1 VEKSHPTQH
10 ATYTK
15 GPVVKH
21 VAHLSAVMILGFLA
35 MTLGQLIELLY
46 IGRLGTQQ
54 LAAITYMFP
63 IAMALNALT
72 RGIGMGA
79 ATIIAQAMGE
89 SDRDATAR
97 TITHCYILVLAF
109 TCSISVI
116 GVLTA
121 ESVFHGLGAE
131 NTVLSLTVGYAHIW
145 FIGFPC
151 MGIAMVS
158 NGLIRSFGNATYPGY
173 IMSSAPIVQVIVG
186 PFLIFGWL
194 GLPAM
199 GLMGAAWAFVIGSL
213 LQLLLAAYWYLIKE
227 SLVHFS
233 VAQFYQSTTQILTV
247 GIPAAA
253 TNLIQPLST
262 AFATWMLS
270 QFGTTVVAGFGVASR
285 IEAVAGMVVIGIGT
299 SVVPLVGQNWGARQ
313 FKRVQQTLTTCYI
326 ACLSWGL
333 IAAVIMWFGAGFF
346 ISSISDNPDLME
358 SAVTFLHIIP
368 ISIGFMGLITV
379 ANHAFNA
386 LRRPIPALI
395 LSISRLV
402 IVYVPLAFLG
412 SYLYGYAGIFAAT
425 AIANIMVGLFAIYWY
440 QRVMRSAKSLLLDQE
455 NEGQTN
461 PKLLKA

>member
-1 VEKSHPTQH
+1 MDNNDPTQH

-21 VAHLSAVMILGFLA
+21 VAHLSTVMILGFLA

-46 IGRLGTQQ
+46 IGQLGTQQ

-63 IAMALNALT
+63 VAMALNALT

-79 ATIIAQAMGE
+79 STIIAQAMGE
-89 SDRDATAR
+89 SDRDITAR
-97 TITHCYILVLAF
+97 TITHCYILVLIF
-109 TCSISVI
+109 TCSISII
-116 GVLTA
+116 GYLSA
-121 ESVFHGLGAE
+121 GHLFRALGAE
-131 NTVLSLTVGYAHIW
+131 DTVLTLTVDYAHIW

-173 IMSSAPIVQVIVG
+173 IMSSAPVVQVIVG

-194 GLPAM
+194 GIPAM

-213 LQLLLAAYWYLIKE
+213 LQLLLAVYWYLIKE
-227 SLVHFS
+227 SLLHISLSHFT
-233 VAQFYQSTTQILTV
+233 QSTIQILTV
-247 GIPAAA
+247 GIPAAT

-262 AFATWMLS
+262 AFATWLLS
-270 QFGTTVVAGFGVASR
+270 QFGTNVVAGFGVASR

-326 ACLSWGL
+326 ACISWGI
-333 IAAVIMWFGAGFF
+333 IAAVILWFGARFF
-346 ISSISDNPDLME
+346 VGSISDNPDLMD
-358 SAVTFLHIIP
+358 SAVAFLHIIP
-368 ISIGFMGLITV
+368 LSIGFMGLITI

-402 IVYVPLAFLG
+402 IVYVPLAFIG
-412 SYLYGYAGIFAAT
+412 SYLYGYVGIFAAT
-425 AIANIMVGLFAIYWY
+425 ALANILVGIVAVYWY
-440 QRVMRSAKSLLLDQE
+440 QRVMQRARNLLE
-455 NEGQTN
+455 SPANEIAPSSG
-461 PKLLKA
+461 LLKV